1 MTTAL
6 LGWSPTKKEAY
17 EKIIENRISEHPA
30 SSPGRDRNRLLRR
43 IRHAV
48 RFAPNTAVT
57 ETLVRKLWR
66 ESRRNFRPYNDST
79 DEIIY

>member
-1 MTTAL
+1 MRR
-6 LGWSPTKKEAY
+6 SS
-17 EKIIENRISEHPA
+17 KIDSITIR
-30 SSPGRDRNRLLRR
+30 RNRFGLTG
-43 IRHAV
+43 IVYSEGYAYAV

-66 ESRRNFRPYNDST
+66 ESRRSFQRYNDST